1 MKKQLIIKNEIS
13 EISKLQLFVEAIGE
27 ECELSPTL
35 VFNLNLVLEEAVSNI
50 ILYAYP
56 KQMGKEI
63 TVMADK
69 NDNILV
75 FTLTD
80 TGEEFNPTEVPE
92 VDINLSADERPI
104 GGLGIFLIKNIM
116 NEVEYQ
122 RIEGRNVFTLKKRL
136 DESL

>member
-1 MKKQLIIKNEIS
+1 M
-13 EISKLQLFVEAIGE
+13 
-27 ECELSPTL
+27 
-35 VFNLNLVLEEAVSNI
+35 NLVLEEAVSNI

-63 TVMADK
+63 SIMADE

-75 FTLTD
+75 LTLTD
-80 TGEEFNPTEVPE
+80 TGEEFDPTQVPE
-92 VDINLSADERPI
+92 VDINLSAEERSI

-122 RIEGRNVFTLKKRL
+122 RVEGRNVFTLKKIL
-136 DESL
+136 DEQK